1 MREIAP
7 SSDEVLVW
15 QVSAAT
21 GDATFAK
28 RLMMAPSPTDVL
40 PEVVALWRAA
50 YPQARN
56 VTVTVIPVASSVID
70 ACESGAVE
78 EARQAFGRGFYEVF
92 YPKNWTPLRV
102 AAAEDG
108 THLGSE
114 PLTCAPRAHA
124 AAAMPI
130 QSDRRL
136 SPV

>member
-1 MREIAP
+1 
-7 SSDEVLVW
+7 
-15 QVSAAT
+15 
-21 GDATFAK
+21 
-28 RLMMAPSPTDVL
+28 MMAPSPTDVL

-114 PLTCAPRAHA
+114 PLACAPRAHA

-130 QSDRRL
+130 QPDRRL